1 MPDLPLK
8 EAIGH
13 FYVQDIDL
21 LMLSRQANLQ
31 RRTVSDIISPLV
43 EPLLQEFV
51 HPCLKH
57 TLRLHDSSLF

>member
-1 MPDLPLK
+1 MSELPLG

-13 FYVQDIDL
+13 FYVQDIGL
-21 LMLSRQANLQ
+21 LMLSRQASLQ
-31 RRTVSDIISPLV
+31 RRTVSNSPLV
-43 EPLLQEFV
+43 VPLLQEFI